1 MMPPLIKPLNRRSFL
16 TASATVAGGA
26 LLAGPVSAQGT
37 DLSTRIR
44 RAVAITPEERN
55 QRLARLQHLMRQ
67 NGISAAIVEAG
78 ASLFYFTGINWW
90 RSERLTAALLPAEG
104 ELCIV
109 TPEFEEPSIREML
122 VVPGEV
128 RIWNEHQNPHKIVA
142 DWISEQKP
150 GDRPVAIED
159 TVRFFA
165 VDGLRKALPSVT
177 LVSAEPIVTA
187 CRMIKTTTE
196 LALMQEAADI
206 VDTAY
211 RSISGQFAAGMEG
224 KDVFAL
230 MSKAI
235 SGFGGMEPSGG
246 VQINEGSA
254 LPHGSKY
261 PEKIREGSVILM
273 DCGCRVDG
281 YYADI
286 SRTLVFGEPSKRQRD
301 VFRQVRQGMEV
312 AMMTAQPGTE
322 AGKVDDAVRALYE
335 GMGYGPGYGTPGL
348 PHRTGHG
355 IGLDIHEPVNLV
367 HGEKTPLQPGMCFS
381 NEPGLYIPGEFGVR
395 IEDCFYIT
403 EAGPQYFTQPPNA
416 LDAPFGQ

>member
-1 MMPPLIKPLNRRSFL
+1 MTHLNRRAFL
-16 TASATVAGGA
+16 TASATAAAGTLFSGS
-26 LLAGPVSAQGT
+26 VSAKGAPLA
-37 DLSTRIR
+37 DRIR
-44 RAVAITPEERN
+44 RAKPITPAERQ
-55 QRLARLQHLMRQ
+55 QRLARLQALMRQ
-67 NGISAAIVEAG
+67 NGIAAAIVEAG

-104 ELCIV
+104 DICVV

-122 VVPGEV
+122 SVPGEV
-128 RIWNEHQNPHKIVA
+128 RIWNEHQNPHQLVA

-150 GDRPVAIED
+150 GDRAIAIED

-165 VDGLRKALPSVT
+165 VDGLRKVLPSVD
-177 LVSAEPIVTA
+177 LVSAEPVITA
-187 CRMIKTTTE
+187 CRMIKTAPE

-206 VDTAY
+206 VDAAY
-211 RSISGQFAAGMEG
+211 RSMAGKFEAGMEG

-230 MSKAI
+230 MSAAI
-235 SGFGGMEPSGG
+235 AGFGGANPSGG

-286 SRTLVFGEPSKRQRD
+286 SRTLVFGEPDKRQRD
-301 VFRQVRQGMEV
+301 VFRQVRQGMET
-312 AMMTAQPGTE
+312 AMMAAQLGTE
-322 AGKVDDAVRALYE
+322 AGKVDDAVRTLYE
-335 GMGYGPGYGTPGL
+335 SMGYGPGYATPGL

-381 NEPGLYIPGEFGVR
+381 NEPGLYIPGAFGVR
-395 IEDCFYIT
+395 IEDCFYMT
-403 EAGPQYFTQPPNA
+403 GLGPKYFTQPPNS
-416 LDAPFGQ
+416 LDAPFGN